1 MKLFDP
7 DNYTGSE
14 RHKRIYARSEIAYTL
29 VDFTAAALFLVGSA
43 LFFSESTTYAATWM
57 FVVGSVL
64 FGLRPTIKLIR
75 EIAYLR
81 SHELDEVAN
90 R

>member
-14 RHKRIYARSEIAYTL
+14 RHKQIYAWSEIAYTI
-29 VDFTAAALFLVGSA
+29 VDFSAAALFVVGSA
-43 LFFSESTTYAATWM
+43 LFFSSSTTYAATWL

-64 FGLRPTIKLIR
+64 FGFRPTIKLVR

-81 SHELDEVAN
+81 SREFDEA
-90 R
+90 RHS